1 MKRRNTYRNR
11 HTSNALSVPNGFS
24 WTYFL
29 ITIVAGLIF
38 ATGLFFAARQ
48 HFVAMELG
56 IKNAKLRNQLN
67 DLENEKRRLVLERTV
82 ARTPQ
87 HLKKNAK
94 ALGFREDTEL
104 AEAGFTEDRL
114 IAAAAITAA
123 DKASKADAAAQP
135 AIAKTPEVKPAES
148 KSSAT
153 ATATTKKAE
162 RPERER
168 KATAAE
174 PNRSQGRARVIAT
187 SNDEAVETRPRTVKT
202 VLTETT
208 ARAASKLR

>member
-114 IAAAAITAA
+114 IAVAATTAA
-123 DKASKADAAAQP
+123 DKASKADAAAKP
-135 AIAKTPEVKPAES
+135 AVTNAAEVKPAD
-148 KSSAT
+148 KKPSAT
-153 ATATTKKAE
+153 ATAKKAE

-168 KATAAE
+168 KAPAAE
-174 PNRSQGRARVIAT
+174 PNRSEGRARVIAT
-187 SNDEAVETRPRTVKT
+187 SSSESVDSRPRTVKT
-202 VLTETT
+202 VMSDTS

>member
-94 ALGFREDTEL
+94 ALGFRENTEL

-114 IAAAAITAA
+114 LAAAATTAA
-123 DKASKADAAAQP
+123 DKASKADAAAKP
-135 AIAKTPEVKPAES
+135 AAAKAAEIKPAEA
-148 KSSAT
+148 KPSAT
-153 ATATTKKAE
+153 ATAKKTE

-168 KATAAE
+168 KTAAAE
-174 PNRSQGRARVIAT
+174 PTRSEGRARVIAT
-187 SNDEAVETRPRTVKT
+187 RDADAVESRPRTVKT
-202 VLTETT
+202 VMTDTT